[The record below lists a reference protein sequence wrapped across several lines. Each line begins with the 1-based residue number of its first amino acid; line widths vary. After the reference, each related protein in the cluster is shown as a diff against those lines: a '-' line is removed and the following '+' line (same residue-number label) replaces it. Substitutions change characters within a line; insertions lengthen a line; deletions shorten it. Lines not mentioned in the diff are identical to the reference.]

1 MKGLLEFKELLYTN
15 GITGFIVSLKDGRCA
30 LVDIETGYVDVDV
43 FLDIYLKW
51 GRFDSIESFDKIE
64 EIKKVLEKS
73 KKVYFSSLAEDY
85 LKDIKIK
92 EKIDI
97 LKKNAGYN
105 Y

>member
-97 LKKNAGYN
+97 LKKNACYN